1 MYCCF
6 IVWTVKFGSWY
17 FVWSEICIQPVG
29 RQSWTLSTYISKLY
43 NLFLQASELREG
55 HLKINVLLYLCS
67 AVHWFTFQR
76 KIKAP
81 SPPPLDEDDSRRGLV
96 ESDQEE
102 MVQASDSEMQ
112 VQLHYSFSL
121 LSRKFFTC
129 SSKYSETYIWYFS
142 RDLIKRTISA
152 RK

>member
-1 MYCCF
+1 
-6 IVWTVKFGSWY
+6 
-17 FVWSEICIQPVG
+17 
-29 RQSWTLSTYISKLY
+29 
-43 NLFLQASELREG
+43 LFLQASELREG

-67 AVHWFTFQR
+67 AVNRFAFQR

-121 LSRKFFTC
+121 PSRNFFT
-129 SSKYSETYIWYFS
+129 
-142 RDLIKRTISA
+142 
-152 RK
+152 